1 MPQAIVD
8 PGELRRFAKN
18 LKKFNSDVQD
28 RIAMLGAQLDAL
40 GRTWRDQE
48 NKKFV
53 QEFEQHIRSIARF
66 VEEWV
71 EPFTWGEAEVWTRLP
86 GHGTEVGRKGLHVDD
101 LVTAYVEWQ
110 GEDVADISQ
119 SARTAF
125 LIALAEDPPWAM
137 IQTPFTPR
145 RGAPPYSE

>member
-28 RIAMLGAQLDAL
+28 RIALLGAQLDAL

-66 VEEWV
+66 VEVTEQHI
-71 EPFTWGEAEVWTRLP
+71 PYLLRKAETIEEYLQQR
-86 GHGTEVGRKGLHVDD
+86 
-101 LVTAYVEWQ
+101 
-110 GEDVADISQ
+110 
-119 SARTAF
+119 
-125 LIALAEDPPWAM
+125 
-137 IQTPFTPR
+137 
-145 RGAPPYSE
+145 